1 MRARLISA
9 LLALSLVPALVTAG
23 AAAADP
29 KGPGLPE
36 QASPTAQAAA
46 GAALERAREAFAPAS
61 QAARGAERPDA
72 TLALN
77 QLMRVRDD
85 LRGRERAEADALL
98 ARPTG
103 NPAWANEP
111 QYSGGNVQSFCPSG
125 SVICVHYT
133 TTGSDRVPAGDSSG
147 VTGVPDWVEATAAE
161 AQDVHE
167 TYVDAGYRRP
177 DGDGSLGGGSNKVDV
192 YLLDL
197 GDSGIYGYCTSDQPT
212 KNDGTFNYWAYCA
225 IDNDFASA
233 QFPTNTPAQNR
244 AVTLAHEYFHAV
256 QYAYDAWEDV
266 WFLEATATWA
276 EDELFDGVNDSR
288 QYLPYGQ
295 LIRSGTP
302 LDKYDGGLSVYGQW
316 IFFRYLTER
325 WSATSGGL
333 PVIMRDLVEEVSARA
348 GDPDYFSIQALQR
361 VLGQRNTS
369 LAATYASFADVNR
382 RPAMAY
388 DEGSAYPVASQYRT
402 HTLTKGKRKSG
413 WKALTQNHLTSR
425 TIRFVPGSG
434 TTALNWKIRL
444 KLDMANKS
452 RGTFARV
459 TTYWKSGSLTRRV
472 VKLGSDGNGK
482 LVTGFSRQ
490 KVTYVELVLVNASGR
505 YTGCWSGNPT
515 YACEGRSRDDG
526 LRQRYLGVAFRG

>member
-1 MRARLISA
+1 MRARFLSA
-9 LLALSLVPALVTAG
+9 LVALALLPAILTAG
-23 AAAADP
+23 AAAAEP
-29 KGPGLPE
+29 KRPGLPE
-36 QASPTAQAAA
+36 QASPRAQERA
-46 GAALERAREAFAPAS
+46 GDALQRAREAFAPAS

-103 NPAWANEP
+103 EPAWEGEP
-111 QYSGGNVQSFCPSG
+111 QYRGGTVKSYCPSA

-133 TTGSDRVPAGDSSG
+133 TTGPDRVPDADTSG
-147 VTGVPDWVEATAAE
+147 VIGVPDWVEATAAE
-161 AQDVHE
+161 AQGVHE
-167 TYVDAGYRRP
+167 TYVGAGYRRP
-177 DGDGSLGGGSNKVDV
+177 DGDGSRGGGTNKVDI

-197 GDSGIYGYCTSDQPT
+197 GDSGMYGYCTSDQPT
-212 KNDGTFNYWAYCA
+212 KYDGTFNYWAYCA
-225 IDNDFASA
+225 IDNDFASS
-233 QFPTNTPAQNR
+233 QFPTNTPVENR
-244 AVTLAHEYFHAV
+244 RVTLAHEYFHAV

-276 EDELFDGVNDSR
+276 EDELFDGVDDNR

-295 LIRSGTP
+295 LIRSGTS
-302 LDKYDGGLSVYGQW
+302 LDTYDGGLGVYGQW

-325 WSATSGGL
+325 WTATSGGL
-333 PVIMRDLVEEVSARA
+333 PVIMRDLVQEVSARA
-348 GDPDYFSIQALQR
+348 GDPDYFSIQALDR

-413 WKALTQNHLTSR
+413 WKALTQDHLTSR

-434 TTALNWKIRL
+434 TQALNWKIRL
-444 KLDMANKS
+444 KLDMANKK
-452 RGTFARV
+452 RGSVARV

-472 VKLGSDGNGK
+472 VKLNSKGNGR
-482 LVTGFSRQ
+482 LVTGFSQR
-490 KVTYVELVLVNASGR
+490 KVDYVELVLVNASGR
-505 YTGCWSGNPT
+505 YTGCWTGDWT
-515 YACEGRSRDDG
+515 YACEGHSRDDN